1 MKLIAIVGTNSKRST
16 NRRLLQFIQAHFK
29 EQAEIDIC
37 EIADLPA
44 FNEPDDKTAPAEV
57 QALSDIIVAADGA
70 SLGALG
76 SSRAQAHLRQI
87 LDAPEV
93 KARIMPS
100 AEFLLGHS
108 MQAFDDQGQL
118 IDQDKVAE
126 LDDCFNEFLLFVKIT
141 NQLVDA
147 YSTAKER
154 ATTFSWE
161 QA

>member
-1 MKLIAIVGTNSKRST
+1 MAEYDHSIPAVLKSMIEWLSYTTRPLI
-16 NRRLLQFIQAHFK
+16 
-29 EQAEIDIC
+29 
-37 EIADLPA
+37 
-44 FNEPDDKTAPAEV
+44 DKPVMIT
-57 QALSDIIVAADGA
+57 GA

-108 MQAFDDQGQL
+108 MQAFDEEGCLKDEE
-118 IDQDKVAE
+118 KVAE
-126 LDDCFNEFLLFVKIT
+126 LEDCFNEFKLFVEIT
-141 NQLVDA
+141 NRLVSE

-154 ATTFSWE
+154 SKKFSWE
-161 QA
+161 QV